1 MRRAWAAAI
10 TIVVLV
16 SCTEAETNSA
26 EGVADATPHLAFE
39 PTTTERADIIAALQ
53 TLFDALATGDADLL
67 RAVMDPDIVMHSSG
81 TNAAGEISL
90 GSSTLDGL
98 AARIETSEVP
108 LIERMWDPLVSVNGS
123 MAMSWT
129 PYDFYLGADFRHCGV
144 DTATLMDTQGGW
156 KIVSLAWTR
165 LQPPACA
172 LHPEG
177 PPGG

>member
-1 MRRAWAAAI
+1 MDGADGA
-10 TIVVLV
+10 
-16 SCTEAETNSA
+16 
-26 EGVADATPHLAFE
+26 ADASSHSAFE
-39 PTTTERADIIAALQ
+39 PTPSERTDIVAALQ
-53 TLFDALATGDADLL
+53 TLFDALETGDAELL
-67 RAVMDPDIVMHSSG
+67 RGVMDPNIMMHSSG

-123 MAMSWT
+123 MAMIWT
-129 PYDFYLGADFRHCGV
+129 PYDFYLGADFSHCGV

-165 LQPPACA
+165 LRPPACT

-177 PPGG
+177 PPGN